1 MAADRQD
8 TAKTQEP
15 VTEARLEKTPVDAT
29 RSERERGPLR
39 LGKRV
44 YPVWTPAMVEAREKL
59 KAAGRKWYLLHD
71 KVYDPRNLREAWDQ
85 VRANAGAPGLSGET
99 IEEYGKTLGE
109 RLRKVTER
117 LREQRYEAQ
126 PIRRKWIPKTDGSG
140 QQRPL
145 GIPEVEDRIVQ
156 AAIVKVIEPIYE
168 RKFLDRSYGFRPERS
183 ALHALAQLEKEITG
197 GRPYLVDADIR
208 NCFGSIPH
216 EGLMEEVGKEVSDPK
231 LLALVRQFVEADIVE
246 ELKRWTPERGTP
258 QGAVLS
264 PLLANIYMH
273 EFDQRMLAAGHEVI
287 RYADD
292 FVVTCRTQEEAE
304 RVRARAGEILKAMG
318 LELHPEKTR
327 VLDTRTSRFQF
338 LGYEFW
344 PREGKPPG
352 REPRASSLK
361 KIHGTV
367 RRITPRCSGKSVR
380 DIIDDLRPVLK
391 GWYGYYKHSFY
402 NVFDS
407 LDGFVRRRL
416 RSILRKREKRRGTA
430 KNRDDNARYPNA
442 LFRRLKYSSLSEL
455 HEGQA
460 KQLRLGARGLIPL
473 PAKA

>member
-8 TAKTQEP
+8 MAKPAE
-15 VTEARLEKTPVDAT
+15 VVAEARLEKRPVDAT
-29 RSERERGPLR
+29 RHERGRGPLR

-59 KAAGRKWYLLHD
+59 KAAGRKWYLLYD
-71 KVYDPRNLREAWDQ
+71 KVYDPRNLHEAWEQ
-85 VRANAGAPGLSGET
+85 VRTNAGAPGLSGET
-99 IEEYGKTLGE
+99 IEQYGKTIGE
-109 RLRKVTER
+109 RLGKVTER

-156 AAIVKVIEPIYE
+156 AAIVRVIEPIYE
-168 RKFLDRSYGFRPERS
+168 GKFFDGSYGFRPERS
-183 ALHALAQLEKEITG
+183 ALHALAQLEKEITAG
-197 GRPYLVDADIR
+197 KPYLVDADIR

-216 EGLMEEVGKEVSDPK
+216 ERLMEEVGKEVSDPK
-231 LLALVRQFVEADIVE
+231 LLALMRRFVEADIVE
-246 ELKRWTPERGTP
+246 EVKRWTPEEGTP

-273 EFDQRMLAAGHEVI
+273 EFDQRMLAAGYAVI

-292 FVVTCRTQEEAE
+292 FVVSCPTQEEAE
-304 RVRARAGEILKAMG
+304 QAREKAGEILKAMG
-318 LELHPEKTR
+318 LELHPQKTR
-327 VLDTRTSRFQF
+327 VIDTRTSRFQF

-352 REPRASSLK
+352 REPRPSSRR
-361 KIHGTV
+361 KIEDAV
-367 RRITPRCSGKSVR
+367 RRKTPKRSGKSMR
-380 DIIDDLRPVLK
+380 ETIEDLRPTLR
-391 GWYGYYKHSFY
+391 GWYGYYRYSFW
-402 NVFDS
+402 NVFTD

-416 RSILRKREKRRGTA
+416 RSILRKFEKRKGTA
-430 KNRDDNARYPNA
+430 FNRDDNPRYPA
-442 LFRRLKYSSLSEL
+442 KYFKRLECPSLSEA
-455 HEGQA
+455 HQRDAA
-460 KQLRLGARGLIPL
+460 KRGVGARGLIPL
-473 PAKA
+473 PVRT